1 MKKIALAM
9 FTLLSFTLVGCGGS
23 SSDEV
28 EAADISAPLIT
39 LVGGATVSLVVGDV
53 YTEEGATVTDNVDTN
68 LTIAISGAV
77 DTSTAGTYNLTYT
90 ASDLAGNQST
100 VTRDIIVELPVIAD
114 TQAPMIS
121 LVGDANVNLTVGD
134 TYTEAGA
141 TVTDNVDTNLTA
153 GIEGT
158 VDTSIAD
165 TYNVTYSVSDAA
177 GNAATAIRTVVVSDA
192 VVITGDAYIFDSS
205 NLDTFGFDYWG
216 DDWDSGTQYTDNP
229 AEFTIQP
236 ADTTYARSFEF
247 TKSSGWGTV
256 IAWGNEP
263 QNTVDVSAYT
273 HARFKVKS
281 DTFTGVSVFVQSATL
296 PESQIAYNF
305 LSGTPLDN
313 GWIEMEVTLPGFSD
327 MTWFALNFIG
337 ETGTTVLLAD
347 VYFTTLDLEPITGPA
362 AGAPNPPPSLSND
375 EAVVLYSESLD
386 NDGFFIGLWNANY
399 FEAPIY
405 STGNYATG
413 NVNNDSF
420 AKYTITAGG
429 TNGGVTGLEFGFE
442 NGALDASQH
451 TIWNMDLFV
460 EPSINK
466 VILTLVSED
475 GEVTH
480 TITDPTTNAW
490 LPLALQFNDPDD
502 LTVTK
507 GGPQDTFDV
516 LNSSTLQ
523 LIAIQLYG
531 EEGASVYVDN
541 IYFSGEASFY
551 DLSVTVSEG
560 PIRLASAKVSVGD
573 VSAMTDAQGV
583 ATLTLPEGEHKVYVD
598 RAEYGVLVDNQSIS
612 GGDASLSM
620 NLVPLNTGPSVAAEI
635 PTATNEEAFVLYSDT
650 LNVDKPISFWNDNF
664 FKAPT
669 FTEISI
675 GEDKIARFQIIP
687 DGEDGGITGV
697 QYGIQNGSID
707 VSSYTGLRFDLYVTS
722 GITQAEFQ
730 LIQSFGGGVG
740 FSGVQSWPTE
750 QWISVELPFSEFAG
764 SFDPAILAQLGVKL
778 WGSTSDSVYM
788 DNIYFY

>member
-1 MKKIALAM
+1 MKKTALAM

-28 EAADISAPLIT
+28 EAADTSAPLMT
-39 LVGGATVSLVVGDV
+39 LVGAATVSLVVGDV

-68 LTIAISGAV
+68 LTAA
-77 DTSTAGTYNLTYT
+77 
-90 ASDLAGNQST
+90 
-100 VTRDIIVELPVIAD
+100 
-114 TQAPMIS
+114 
-121 LVGDANVNLTVGD
+121 
-134 TYTEAGA
+134 
-141 TVTDNVDTNLTA
+141 
-153 GIEGT
+153 IEGT
-158 VDTSIAD
+158 VDTSVAD
-165 TYNVTYSVSDAA
+165 TYTVTYSVSDAA
-177 GNAATAIRTVVVSDA
+177 GNAATATRTVVVSDA

-205 NLDTFGFDYWG
+205 NQDTFGFDFWG
-216 DDWDSGTQYTDNP
+216 DDWDSGTQFADNP
-229 AEFTIQP
+229 AEFTVQP
-236 ADTTYARSFEF
+236 ADTTYARSLEF

-263 QNTVDVSAYT
+263 QNAVNVSAYT

-362 AGAPNPPPSLSND
+362 AGAPNPPPPLSND

-386 NDGFFIGLWNANY
+386 NDGFFVSLWNANY

-405 STGNYATG
+405 STGNYANG
-413 NVNNDSF
+413 NVTNDSF

-442 NGALDASQH
+442 NGVLDASPH
-451 TIWNMDLFV
+451 TTWNMDLFV
-460 EPSINK
+460 EPGITK

-475 GEVTH
+475 GEVRH
-480 TITDPTTNAW
+480 TITNPTTDAW
-490 LPLALQFNDPDD
+490 LPLALQFNNPDD

-531 EEGASVYVDN
+531 DEGASVYVDN
-541 IYFSGEASFY
+541 IYFSGEASFN

-560 PIRLASAKVSVGD
+560 QTLLASATVSVGD
-573 VSAMTDAQGV
+573 VSTMTDSQGV
-583 ATLTLPEGEHKVYVD
+583 ATLNLPGGDHKVYVD
-598 RAEYGVLVDNQSIS
+598 KAEYGVALGNQSNA
-612 GGDASLSM
+612 GGDTSLTV
-620 NLVPLNTGPSVAAEI
+620 NLVPLNAGPTVAADI
-635 PTATNEEAFVLYSDT
+635 PTATDEEAFVLYSDT
-650 LNVDKPISFWNDNF
+650 LDVDKPISFWSDNF

-669 FTEISI
+669 FSEINI
-675 GEDKIARFQIIP
+675 GGNNIAQFQIIP

-730 LIQSFGGGVG
+730 LIQTFGGGVG
-740 FSGVQSWPTE
+740 FSGVQSYATD
-750 QWISVELPFSEFAG
+750 QWISVELPFSDFAG
-764 SFDPAILAQLGVKL
+764 SFDPAILGQLGVKL

>member
-1 MKKIALAM
+1 VKKTALVILTSLSL
-9 FTLLSFTLVGCGGS
+9 TLMACGS
-23 SSDEV
+23 SSDDVIEP
-28 EAADISAPLIT
+28 ADTSAPVIT
-39 LVGGATVSLVVGDV
+39 LAGETNIILTVGDT
-53 YTEEGATVTDNVDTN
+53 YIEAGATVTDDVDAD
-68 LTIAISGAV
+68 LTAVIDSTV
-77 DTSTAGTYNLTYT
+77 DTSV
-90 ASDLAGNQST
+90 AGNYT
-100 VTRDIIVELPVIAD
+100 VTYSVADAAGNAATATRTVKVADAVD
-114 TQAPMIS
+114 TQAPVIS
-121 LVGDANVNLTVGD
+121 LIGAANINLTVGD
-134 TYTEAGA
+134 TYSEAGA
-141 TVTDNVDTNLTA
+141 TVTDNVDANLTA

-158 VDTSIAD
+158 VDTSVAD
-165 TYNVTYSVSDAA
+165 TYTLTYSVSDAA
-177 GNAATAIRTVVVSDA
+177 GNAATATRTVVVTAA
-192 VVITGDAYIFDSS
+192 VVITGDVYIFHSENDQ
-205 NLDTFGFDYWG
+205 TFNIDFWG
-216 DDWDSGTQYTDNP
+216 DDWDSGTVFTD
-229 AEFTIQP
+229 QP
-236 ADTTYARSFEF
+236 ADTTYARALEI
-247 TKSSGWGTV
+247 TEGTGWGTV
-256 IAWGNEP
+256 VAWGNEP
-263 QNTVDVSAYT
+263 ENAVNVSAYT
-273 HARFKVKS
+273 HARFKVKT
-281 DTFTGVSVFVQSATL
+281 DTFTGVSVFVQSATQ

-305 LSGTPLDN
+305 TSGTVLEN
-313 GWIEMEVTLPGFSD
+313 GWTEMEVSLPGFSD

-347 VYFTTLDLEPITGPA
+347 VYFTTLELEPITGPS

-413 NVNNDSF
+413 NVDNDSF

-451 TIWNMDLFV
+451 TTWNMDLFV

-475 GEVTH
+475 GEVRH
-480 TITDPTTNAW
+480 TITDPTTDAW
-490 LPLALQFNDPDD
+490 LPLALQFNNPDD

-531 EEGASVYVDN
+531 DEGASVYVDN
-541 IYFSGEASFY
+541 IYFSGEASLY

-560 PIRLASAKVSVGD
+560 QTPLASATVSVGD
-573 VSAMTDAQGV
+573 ISAVTDASGV
-583 ATLTLPEGEHKVYVD
+583 ATLNLPEGNHKVYVD

-620 NLVPLNTGPSVAAEI
+620 NLVPLNAGPSVAAEI

-650 LNVDKPISFWNDNF
+650 LDVDKPISFWSDNF

-669 FTEISI
+669 FSEISI
-675 GEDKIARFQIIP
+675 GENKIARFQIIP